1 MIESGK
7 ETVLLKKLTAALL
20 VVMAAAPLAF
30 AAEPAA
36 VKLKGDGMKDFSAY
50 EMDGS
55 FYTAPVVLTKGG
67 AWKLSWEKDRLY
79 VYVTPKGL
87 STEEKVEIPYTD
99 INGGK
104 YVDFSY
110 FGSQAGLDYTF
121 KDKKKELTIRKKKA
135 SKEGKKAKKD
145 NAMDL
150 SGRPLVLWDVN
161 FLYDP
166 DRAGFEDLTGNHIL
180 SPSIGSY
187 EDMEKGSYK
196 WDFQYLKKAKDHG
209 LSVMPLIHNDFEVK
223 KTAAFVRDGKRQDRL
238 VSRMTAIGEVYGLYG
253 YNMDFENMD
262 PKDKDLYTA
271 FMAKLSAPLHDSG
284 MKLTADITVYNAGS
298 PTWSLCY
305 DRAALAQ
312 YCDYEIIMGY
322 DETPRTSKYAGS
334 VSSYSWLD
342 KNIPVLTAMV
352 PPEKLILG
360 LPFYTRIYTGNPGH
374 MTSKVLAM
382 KDEEALLERIHAK
395 PVWQPDVR
403 QYTLTWREKGAL
415 HRVYLEEEK
424 SLAAKM
430 ELLDKY
436 HLAGLAF
443 WRHGFETD
451 GIYGK
456 MEGGKV
462 AGET

>member
-1 MIESGK
+1 MLNKIA
-7 ETVLLKKLTAALL
+7 AALAAL
-20 VVMAAAPLAF
+20 MAVSSVSLAQS
-30 AAEPAA
+30 PVP
-36 VKLKGDGMKDFSAY
+36 VKLKGDGLQDFSAY

-55 FYTAPVVLTKGG
+55 FYTAPMVLTKGG
-67 AWKLSWEKDRLY
+67 TWKLSWEKDHLY

-87 STEEKVEIPYTD
+87 PAEEKVEIPYTD

-104 YVDFSY
+104 YVDLSY
-110 FGSQAGLDYTF
+110 FGDAAGLTYTY
-121 KDKKKELTIRKKKA
+121 KDKKKELTIKKMKPA
-135 SKEGKKAKKD
+135 KKQKNHKKD
-145 NAMDL
+145 NSMDL
-150 SGRPLVLWDVN
+150 SSRPLVLWDVN

-166 DRAGFEDLTGNHIL
+166 DKGSLDSLEGNHIL

-187 EDMEKGSYK
+187 GDMEKGTYK
-196 WDFQYLKKAKDHG
+196 WDFSYLKKAKDHG

-223 KTAAFVRDGKRQDRL
+223 KTAAFMRDEKRQDRVISTMAAL
-238 VSRMTAIGEVYGLYG
+238 GEVYGLYG

-271 FMAKLSAPLHDSG
+271 FMKKLSAPLHDNG

-305 DRAALAQ
+305 DRTALSE

-360 LPFYTRIYTGNPGH
+360 LPFYTRVYSGNPGY
-374 MTSKVLAM
+374 MTSKTLAM
-382 KDEEALLERIHAK
+382 KDEDSLLRKTHAK
-395 PVWQPDVR
+395 PVWQPDAR
-403 QYTLTWREKGAL
+403 QYTLTWRERGIL

-424 SLAAKM
+424 SLAAKV
-430 ELLDKY
+430 ELLSKY

-443 WRHGFETD
+443 WRHGFEMD
-451 GIYGK
+451 DIYGK
-456 MEGGKV
+456 L
-462 AGET
+462 GERASFSPGV